1 MEYGSGEVDPSVASM
16 IEQYNLSELILEAR
30 LMCSQAQHGKALLF
44 ATHCA
49 KEIERA
55 NGEHAAEL
63 VEPYTI
69 LGLAHAGFGRLQKA
83 EKILSLANFIVV
95 KNGDRSSASMKSALY
110 RALGVLYFKKHQ
122 YTESLRLLADDVY
135 QSSLAF
141 GPLDVRTA
149 GGYYHMA
156 DVFEASGQHATA
168 HEFRCKVSDIWASI
182 LSTVLQNADAGKST
196 SLSLDVLETSD
207 AQVHLTGLLSVYKNA
222 EGAEHR
228 ALEGKLC
235 SALATLYSTLNESA
249 LVKQYATLAVQL
261 LQASNGQYLEDARLL
276 LTRLE
281 E

>member
-1 MEYGSGEVDPSVASM
+1 MYTSHHWHLDRWTYELQGGIITWQVCLYQKMDAE
-16 IEQYNLSELILEAR
+16 SEANVNVRKVCLIR
-30 LMCSQAQHGKALLF
+30 LKYCSH
-44 ATHCA
+44 
-49 KEIERA
+49 
-55 NGEHAAEL
+55 
-63 VEPYTI
+63 
-69 LGLAHAGFGRLQKA
+69 
-83 EKILSLANFIVV
+83 
-95 KNGDRSSASMKSALY
+95 SASL
-110 RALGVLYFKKHQ
+110 
-122 YTESLRLLADDVY
+122 
-135 QSSLAF
+135 
-141 GPLDVRTA
+141 
-149 GGYYHMA
+149 A